1 MFLLAPAH
9 ATAHDAAMTRTLT
22 AAFALLLT
30 GCAAAYA
37 APEPAVAPAPSAAS
51 QNPPDNRA
59 LFDMGPAYL
68 GGPLPGGDALV
79 GPPPA
84 EGSDM
89 LARDQ
94 VANAAALALG
104 GSARFALAGRDAD
117 LGPGAVPHAFSCAA
131 GVQLSDAGTPAIA
144 HLLRRVTQ
152 DFASSTSGV
161 KAQYMRARPFTV
173 NGAHTCTPEAEVAL
187 RGNGSYPSGHAAIG
201 YGDALVLAAVF
212 PARAAALLKRG
223 IDHGE
228 SRRICNVHWL
238 SDVEAGQKVAAA
250 TFARLQSNP
259 AFREDLSKAQ
269 AEAAG
274 ALPPPDAAACALEAA
289 TLAGS

>member
-1 MFLLAPAH
+1 
-9 ATAHDAAMTRTLT
+9 MTRTLT
-22 AAFALLLT
+22 AALALLLT

-37 APEPAVAPAPSAAS
+37 APETTAAPAPSVAS
-51 QNPPDNRA
+51 QNPPENRA

-84 EGSDM
+84 EGSDA
-89 LARDQ
+89 LARDRA
-94 VANAAALALG
+94 ANAAVLALG
-104 GSARFALAGRDAD
+104 RSKRFELAARDAD

-131 GVQLSDAGTPAIA
+131 GVQISDAGTPAIA
-144 HLLRRVTQ
+144 HLLRRATA

-161 KAQYMRARPFTV
+161 KAQYMRTRPFTV
-173 NGAHTCTPEAEVAL
+173 NGAPTCTPEAEAAL

-212 PARAAALLKRG
+212 PDRAAALVRRG
-223 IDHGE
+223 VQHGE

-238 SDVEAGQKVAAA
+238 SDVEAGQTIAAA
-250 TFARLQSNP
+250 TFARLQSDP
-259 AFREDLSKAQ
+259 AFGEDLAKAQ
-269 AEAAG
+269 AEARG
-274 ALPPPDAAACALEAA
+274 ALPVPDAAACALEAT
-289 TLAGS
+289 TLAGG